1 MKRVSLLFGF
11 WLCFLIAAQ
20 PAVASNPAIVGEISG
35 GGDQNVFA
43 LTEHLGKHLQ
53 SQGVMGPK
61 SWSLG
66 KFLRWVPFGLVI

>member
-43 LTEHLGKHLQ
+43 LTKHPGKHLQ
-53 SQGVMGPK
+53 SQGVNEAKIVVARDISHGC
-61 SWSLG
+61 SLD
-66 KFLRWVPFGLVI
+66 